1 MAYKLLDQNGY
12 EININGM
19 YKGTIIKN
27 YNYDGM
33 ELYNTS
39 SVSTSNR
46 PFYSTYRRVKIGS
59 TYYYPSGTTKYYS
72 ADAYAATEIIING
85 RYSSSSYADYEI
97 YKDEI
102 LVSSG
107 SYTSTSTDI
116 YTITK
121 TANTSIIISGEWD
134 STNSKFIYRI
144 TTNATIERSSS
155 YAYNNHLATIT
166 LTYTG
171 TGNTLTF
178 PSLTTIKNRIY
189 TNTGKTVAN
198 INSVKADLS
207 SIYFHA
213 HSSYGSYCIP
223 YLNSV
228 NSSTWTTPYIQGPQ
242 VSNNTSALIFSS
254 YSAWSILSY
263 LSESSTTIFYG
274 YYQDGSSSSRVY
286 AMYPYT
292 SDDYTRNYFCK
303 TSSGT
308 TGSGN
313 PQFTLTIEYEYQ

>member
-33 ELYNTS
+33 ELYNVNS
-39 SVSTSNR
+39 ISTSVR
-46 PFYSTYRRVKIGS
+46 PFYSTYRRVKIGTS
-59 TYYYPSGTTKYYS
+59 YYYPSGTTKYYS
-72 ADAYAATEIIING
+72 TDAYEATEIVING
-85 RYSSSSYADYEI
+85 RYSSSSYANYEI

-107 SYTSTSTDI
+107 SYTSTATDI

-134 STNSKFIYRI
+134 STNNKFIYRI
-144 TTNATIERSSS
+144 TTNATITRSAS
-155 YAYNNHLATIT
+155 YAYNNHLG
-166 LTYTG
+166 TYTYTVTG

-178 PSLTTIKNRIY
+178 PSLATIRSSIQSA
-189 TNTGKTVAN
+189 TGKTVAKL
-198 INSVKADLS
+198 NSVKADLS

-213 HSSYGSYCIP
+213 YSAYGSYCIP

-228 NSSTWTTPYIQGPQ
+228 NSSTWTSPYIKGPQ
-242 VSNNTSALIFSS
+242 VSNKTSALIFTS
-254 YSAWSILSY
+254 YSAWSVMSY
-263 LSESSTTIFYG
+263 LSESSTTVFYG
-274 YYQDGSSSSRVY
+274 YYQDGSSSTRVY
-286 AMYPYT
+286 AMYPHTTGEYV
-292 SDDYTRNYFCK
+292 YNYFCK
-303 TSSGT
+303 TDSGT
-308 TGSGN
+308 GN
-313 PQFTLTIEYEYQ
+313 PQFTLTIEYEYE